1 MSMSNTNVAGDTI
14 QAKRNLSKYYFYGL
28 LSHLFFERGIFIIY
42 LGYKG
47 LTIPQISLFQGII
60 NAAMMVAEIPT
71 GIIAD
76 RIGKKYS
83 LLLGNIMMITY
94 YLLMIYSSSIFGF
107 LCAAIIFGVGS
118 TFVSGTIEA
127 YLYDL
132 VPGKESSVKYLGR
145 LSSIITLALGVA
157 MIAGG
162 YIQLYSW
169 ELLLMAGA
177 LMQFVGILV
186 LLFLP
191 NIVYEAAA
199 SKGQIFAVI
208 DNVKRDKV
216 LLEIAV
222 FLGVNVGMVSASY
235 ILGQRILSDFG
246 MPTQYVS
253 LFFFADNIIAM
264 LVFSQVEN
272 ILRFFGQ
279 KKSLVTSFVMMTAGF
294 VLLLADTL
302 WWSAASILII
312 SITSN
317 YTSTLFMDCFY
328 NRIEDS
334 VRATGGSVF
343 NMLSSLIMAGVF
355 GLVSLFGPHYL
366 MIISFAGAMSAV
378 VMLLFSLKT
387 LTMVEE

>member
-1 MSMSNTNVAGDTI
+1 MSGGDVVGANI
-14 QAKRNLSKYYFYGL
+14 RAKRNLSKYYFYGL
-28 LSHLFFERGIFIIY
+28 FSHLFFERGIFIIY

-47 LTIPQISLFQGII
+47 LSISQISLFQGII
-60 NAAMMVAEIPT
+60 NAAMMVTEIPT

-83 LLLGNIMMITY
+83 LLLGNIMMIAY
-94 YLLMIYSSSIFGF
+94 YLLMLYSSSLFWF

-132 VPGKESSVKYLGR
+132 APGKETSVKYLGR

-186 LLFLP
+186 LLSLP
-191 NIVYEAAA
+191 NIVYEGAA
-199 SKGQIFAVI
+199 SKRQIFAVI
-208 DNVKRDKV
+208 DNLKQDTV
-216 LLEIAV
+216 LVGIAV

-235 ILGQRILSDFG
+235 ILGQRILSDCG
-246 MPTQYVS
+246 MPTQYIS

-279 KKSLVTSFVMMTAGF
+279 KKSVVTSFIMMAAGF
-294 VLLLADTL
+294 VLLLPNTL

-317 YTSTLFMDCFY
+317 YTSTVVMDCLY

-355 GLVSLFGPHYL
+355 SLVGLFGSQYL
-366 MIISFAGAMSAV
+366 MILSLAGVMSAV
-378 VMLLFSLKT
+378 TMLFFSLKKT
-387 LTMVEE
+387 LTVVEE